1 MAAGVEEAA
10 PPHSTFDT
18 VLVLDFGSQ
27 TSHLILRRLR
37 SLNVYAEM
45 LPCTAKLKDLSWT
58 PVGIVL
64 SGGPASVYDEG
75 APHVDPA
82 IFDLGVP
89 ILGICYGCQE
99 IAWRVGA
106 ENVAP
111 GEAREYGHADVTIR
125 KVGDSSHVDRL
136 FEGLGDIMHVYMSHF
151 DKLIRLPE
159 GFVPIAS
166 TQNSEFAGI
175 AHQTKP
181 IFGIQFHPELSHTP
195 RGTELL
201 KNFAVGICG
210 AKQQWVM
217 SDFIK
222 HEIIRIRKLVGDKA
236 QVIGAV
242 SGGVDSTVA
251 ARLMQEAIGERFHA
265 ILVDNG
271 VMRLNECQEVQETL
285 QRHLGINLTIV
296 DGADLFLGR
305 LKGVPEPETK
315 RKIIGG
321 TFIDLFEAEA
331 VRIEKAAENTPNAG
345 KVEFFVQGTL
355 YPDVIESLSFKGPSA
370 TIKTHHNVG
379 GLPARMMNGQGLKL
393 IEPLRELFKD
403 EVREFGR
410 QLGIHDDLVMR
421 HPFPGPGIAIRII
434 GEVTPERVAI
444 ARKADHIF
452 ISMIKEAGIYNK
464 MSQAYAGLD
473 TSKGTC
479 SKPYLLGRDYGPFR
493 RQSSTYTSMKLTIG
507 IVLAVGVMGD
517 NRVYGIFPLEKM
529 GQAMKINL
537 IVSGYIIILRAVT
550 TTDFM
555 SAEPYEFDFGLIKQ
569 IARRIVNE
577 VDGVSR
583 VTYDITSKP
592 PGMCM
597 PAGQDLELLTR
608 YRNH

>member
-1 MAAGVEEAA
+1 MAPVNDDAA

-18 VLVLDFGSQ
+18 ILVLDFGSQ
-27 TSHLILRRLR
+27 TSHLIIRRLR
-37 SLNVYAEM
+37 ALNVYAEM
-45 LPCTAKLKDLSWT
+45 LPCTTRLQDLTWS
-58 PVGIVL
+58 PVGIIL
-64 SGGPASVYDEG
+64 SGGPSSVYDQG

-82 IFDLGVP
+82 VFDLGVP

-99 IAWRVGA
+99 LAWRADA

-111 GEAREYGHADVTIR
+111 GEAREYGHADVAVR
-125 KVGDSSHVDRL
+125 KAGGSSHVDKL

-151 DKLIRLPE
+151 DKLVHLPQ
-159 GFVPIAS
+159 GFVTVAS

-175 AHQTKP
+175 AHQSKP
-181 IFGIQFHPELSHTP
+181 VFGIQFHPELSHTP

-201 KNFAVGICG
+201 QNFAVAICG
-210 AKQQWVM
+210 AKQHWVM

-222 HEIIRIRKLVGDKA
+222 HEITRIRKLVGDKA

-265 ILVDNG
+265 VLVDNG
-271 VMRLNECQEVQETL
+271 VMRLDECQQVQETL
-285 QRHLGINLTIV
+285 QKHLGINLTIV
-296 DGADLFLGR
+296 DGSKLFLDR
-305 LKGVPEPETK
+305 LKGVTEPEKK
-315 RKIIGG
+315 RSIIGG
-321 TFIDLFEAEA
+321 TFIDLFEEEA
-331 VRIEKAAENTPNAG
+331 IRIEKVAENTPHAG
-345 KVEFFVQGTL
+345 KVEWFLQGTL

-379 GLPARMMNGQGLKL
+379 GLPARMMNGGLKL

-452 ISMIKEAGIYNK
+452 ISMIKEAGIYNQ

-473 TSKGTC
+473 TS
-479 SKPYLLGRDYGPFR
+479 R
-493 RQSSTYTSMKLTIG
+493 
-507 IVLAVGVMGD
+507 AVGVMGD
-517 NRVYGIFPLEKM
+517 QRVY
-529 GQAMKINL
+529 
-537 IVSGYIIILRAVT
+537 GYIIILRAVT
-550 TTDFM
+550 STDFM
-555 SAEPYEFDFGLIKQ
+555 SAEPYEFEFGLLKK

-583 VTYDITSKP
+583 VTYDVTSKP
-592 PGMCM
+592 PGTIE
-597 PAGQDLELLTR
+597 LE
-608 YRNH
+608 